1 MKLKKRLQI
10 TKRGYEILRKY
21 CPGLIEAKVTASI
34 LGTLTPFITIW
45 FSARIINEIA
55 GAKSLKKLAIY
66 VLLTVFV
73 NFLFSMIKN
82 SLNKVVAEKETG
94 MWSYFPK
101 IFADKQMS
109 LDYADLEDQG
119 IQKQKQKAE
128 ENLFMF
134 GNGLAQLVWDT
145 TGIVEALVGIVASIS
160 LTASLFV
167 ARTGNSVMDSSLWIL
182 AAAVLVIASG
192 LLNAKLR
199 KKEEKAFEKWTEGTV
214 WFNRAFMFF
223 GHELYDN
230 PAKAKDV
237 RIYRQDKI
245 ADREMVKLIEH
256 NNEDGKTIDK
266 MSAYPGLLAFAQG
279 LCNVLCYLF
288 VVAKAGLGAFAVGS
302 IVQYVAALSKL
313 VHSFSELVYADSEN
327 RVYTTHMA
335 RLFDYL
341 DIPSRKNTGTESVG
355 NETHYTLEFRNV
367 SFKYPGSDNYVLKN
381 INAMVTSGKKK
392 ALVGANGAGKT
403 TFVKLLCRLY
413 DPTEGEILLN
423 GRDIREYD
431 YKEYMKLFSFVFQD
445 FKLFSLGL
453 GQNIATAENYD
464 LKKVEE
470 CIKKVSLGERYKSMA
485 AGAETFLY
493 KDVSEEGVMIS
504 GGEAQKIALARALY
518 KDSPIVVL
526 DEPTAALDPIAE
538 AQIYEDFN
546 KLVNNKTAVFVS
558 HRLSSC
564 RFCDEIMVFDKGRIV
579 QTGTHEELLSDKE
592 GRYSELWNAQA
603 KYYNN

>member
-1 MKLKKRLQI
+1 MKLKKRIQI
-10 TKRGYEILRKY
+10 TGRGYEILRKY
-21 CPGLIEAKVTASI
+21 CPGLIETKLIASI

-55 GAKSLKKLAIY
+55 GDKSLRKMTLY
-66 VLLTVFV
+66 VLLTVLI

-82 SLNKVVAEKETG
+82 SLNKVVSEKETG

-109 LDYADLEDQG
+109 LDYADLEDRG

-145 TGIVEALVGIVASIS
+145 TGIVEAIVGIVASIS

-167 ARTGNSVMDSSLWIL
+167 ARTGNTVMDSSLWIL

-192 LLNAKLR
+192 LLNATLR

-256 NNEDGKTIDK
+256 NKEDGNTIDK
-266 MSAYPGLLAFAQG
+266 MSAYPGLLAFARG

-288 VVAKAGLGAFAVGS
+288 VVAKAGLGAFAVGN

-313 VHSFSELVYADSEN
+313 VHSFTELVYADSEN
-327 RVYTTHMA
+327 RVYTNHMA
-335 RLFDYL
+335 KLFDYL
-341 DIPSRKNTGTESVG
+341 DIPNRKNTGAESVG
-355 NETHYTLEFRNV
+355 NRTNYTLEFRNV

-381 INAMVTSGKKK
+381 INALITSGKKK

-423 GRDIREYD
+423 GKDVREYD
-431 YKEYMKLFSFVFQD
+431 YGEYMKLFSFVFQD

-453 GQNIATAENYD
+453 GQNIAAAEDYD

-470 CIKKVSLGERYKSMA
+470 CINKVSLSERYKSMA

>member
-1 MKLKKRLQI
+1 MKLKERIQI

-55 GAKSLKKLAIY
+55 GDKSLRKLTLY
-66 VLLTVFV
+66 VLLTVLI

-82 SLNKVVAEKETG
+82 SLNKVVSEKETC
-94 MWSYFPK
+94 MWNYFPK

-167 ARTGNSVMDSSLWIL
+167 ARTGNVIMDSFLWIL
-182 AAAVLVIASG
+182 AAAVLVMASG

-199 KKEEKAFEKWTEGTV
+199 KKEEVAFEKWTEGTV
-214 WFNRAFMFF
+214 WYNRAFMFF

-230 PAKAKDV
+230 LAKAKDV

-256 NNEDGKTIDK
+256 NNEDNKTIDK

-288 VVAKAGLGAFAVGS
+288 VVSKAGLCAFAVGS

-313 VHSFSELVYADSEN
+313 VHSFTELVYADSEN

-335 RLFDYL
+335 KLFDYL

-355 NETHYTLEFRNV
+355 NGTDYTLEFRNV

-381 INAMVTSGKKK
+381 VNATITSGKKK
-392 ALVGANGAGKT
+392 ALVGAN
-403 TFVKLLCRLY
+403 
-413 DPTEGEILLN
+413 
-423 GRDIREYD
+423 
-431 YKEYMKLFSFVFQD
+431 
-445 FKLFSLGL
+445 
-453 GQNIATAENYD
+453 
-464 LKKVEE
+464 
-470 CIKKVSLGERYKSMA
+470 
-485 AGAETFLY
+485 
-493 KDVSEEGVMIS
+493 
-504 GGEAQKIALARALY
+504 
-518 KDSPIVVL
+518 
-526 DEPTAALDPIAE
+526 
-538 AQIYEDFN
+538 
-546 KLVNNKTAVFVS
+546 
-558 HRLSSC
+558 
-564 RFCDEIMVFDKGRIV
+564 
-579 QTGTHEELLSDKE
+579 
-592 GRYSELWNAQA
+592 
-603 KYYNN
+603 